1 MLLIARCPAGVGAAM
16 IPVPPGVRFWLAF
29 GRVDMRRGMNGLALR
44 VQETLRRRA
53 LSRVLIL
60 AVPNQ
65 VVRSVFTS
73 PERSTFEPATR
84 LVSRK
89 LLI

>member
-16 IPVPPGVRFWLAF
+16 IPVAPGVRFWLAF
-29 GRVDMRRGMNGLALR
+29 GRVDMWRGMNGLALR

-60 AVPNQ
+60 AVP
-65 VVRSVFTS
+65 TKL
-73 PERSTFEPATR
+73 FEPYSLR
-84 LVSRK
+84 LSAALSNPRPDWFRVSR
-89 LLI
+89 